1 MSRLT
6 LITSLTT
13 PDDLGMSRIT
23 DLAIN
28 PAGGTLYSTTRYDG
42 EKAAWSIAGNQL
54 NKLDQATYASG
65 ALAGA
70 TPGLVFVSRNGDPT
84 LLSGGGSSNQM
95 SLQVINNNGSLGA
108 AQNLGSASTN
118 AGTLVQ
124 PLSVA
129 LSGGGTAVYGG
140 VQGGSGVAQM
150 IFAADG
156 SLTHSIIIPDT
167 GSVSARNVTALAST
181 EIAGTQYVFSARSED
196 LGITAW
202 AVESG
207 GTLKAKDT
215 VSTADGLWINGPSA
229 MVTATV
235 NGESYVIL
243 ASAGSNSLSV
253 VSVGTDGSLQVV
265 NHIIDDLNTRF
276 DGVTAL
282 ASVTHQGQSYIIAG
296 GADDGITVFLVRAG
310 GGLLAVDNLADT
322 TAMTL
327 ANVSA
332 IAAQSQAD
340 GLDIFVASSTEA
352 GLTRLFYNIGQDMD
366 VINGSSGNDTLNAGA
381 GDDVLT
387 DGAGRDTLIGGG
399 GADIFVL
406 AADDQADVITDFEVG
421 VDRID
426 LSDWNNLRSTSQL
439 FLTTTSYGI
448 TITYGNET
456 LNLLS
461 NDGQSI
467 STSDLLETEIV
478 GAARFP
484 AVMVAGTAGPITT
497 PPDLPDR
504 PEADDP
510 TPALVQPYEL
520 YEVLGTGAND
530 SLRGST
536 GDDIVFGQSG
546 NDRLYGDAGN
556 DLLFGGTG
564 SDQLFGGAGNDILY
578 GGGGRDDSWQSLTDA
593 PGTNA
598 DKLYGGAGDDTLTGG
613 GGRDTFVFRSGR
625 DTITDFTY
633 DVDLITL
640 DDALWD
646 DAQNIAAVIAQ
657 SGSIKAGSASLDF
670 GDGNV
675 LTLTGVTDLAA
686 LTSHIDNI

>member
-1 MSRLT
+1 
-6 LITSLTT
+6 
-13 PDDLGMSRIT
+13 
-23 DLAIN
+23 
-28 PAGGTLYSTTRYDG
+28 
-42 EKAAWSIAGNQL
+42 
-54 NKLDQATYASG
+54 
-65 ALAGA
+65 
-70 TPGLVFVSRNGDPT
+70 
-84 LLSGGGSSNQM
+84 M

-150 IFAADG
+150 IFATDG
-156 SLTHSIIIPDT
+156 SLTHSIITPDT

-181 EIAGTQYVFSARSED
+181 EIAGTQYVFSAGSAD

-235 NGESYVIL
+235 NGENYVIL

-352 GLTRLFYNIGQDMD
+352 GLTRLFYDIGQDMD
-366 VINGSSGNDTLNAGA
+366 VINGSSRNDTLNAGA

-467 STSDLLETEIV
+467 STSDLLEIDVV

-510 TPALVQPYEL
+510 TPALVQPEL

-640 DDALWD
+640 DDVLWD
-646 DAQNIAAVIAQ
+646 GTQNIAAVIAQ

-675 LTLTGVTDLAA
+675 LTLTSVTDLAA
-686 LTSHIDNI
+686 LTSHIDII

>member
-1 MSRLT
+1 
-6 LITSLTT
+6 
-13 PDDLGMSRIT
+13 
-23 DLAIN
+23 
-28 PAGGTLYSTTRYDG
+28 
-42 EKAAWSIAGNQL
+42 
-54 NKLDQATYASG
+54 
-65 ALAGA
+65 
-70 TPGLVFVSRNGDPT
+70 
-84 LLSGGGSSNQM
+84 M

-150 IFAADG
+150 IFATDG
-156 SLTHSIIIPDT
+156 SLTHSIITPDT

-181 EIAGTQYVFSARSED
+181 EIAGTQYVFSAGSAD

-235 NGESYVIL
+235 NGENYVIL

-352 GLTRLFYNIGQDMD
+352 GLTRLFYDIGQDMD
-366 VINGSSGNDTLNAGA
+366 VINGSSRNDTLNAGA

-467 STSDLLETEIV
+467 STSDLLEIDVV

-510 TPALVQPYEL
+510 TPALVQPEL

-593 PGTNA
+593 LGTNA

-640 DDALWD
+640 DDVLWD
-646 DAQNIAAVIAQ
+646 GTQNIAAVIAQ

-675 LTLTGVTDLAA
+675 LTLTSVTDLAA
-686 LTSHIDNI
+686 LTSHIDII

>member
-1 MSRLT
+1 VHDA
-6 LITSLTT
+6 
-13 PDDLGMSRIT
+13 P
-23 DLAIN
+23 
-28 PAGGTLYSTTRYDG
+28 
-42 EKAAWSIAGNQL
+42 
-54 NKLDQATYASG
+54 
-65 ALAGA
+65 
-70 TPGLVFVSRNGDPT
+70 VS
-84 LLSGGGSSNQM
+84 QCH
-95 SLQVINNNGSLGA
+95 A
-108 AQNLGSASTN
+108 
-118 AGTLVQ
+118 
-124 PLSVA
+124 
-129 LSGGGTAVYGG
+129 
-140 VQGGSGVAQM
+140 
-150 IFAADG
+150 
-156 SLTHSIIIPDT
+156 
-167 GSVSARNVTALAST
+167 
-181 EIAGTQYVFSARSED
+181 
-196 LGITAW
+196 
-202 AVESG
+202 
-207 GTLKAKDT
+207 
-215 VSTADGLWINGPSA
+215 
-229 MVTATV
+229 
-235 NGESYVIL
+235 
-243 ASAGSNSLSV
+243 
-253 VSVGTDGSLQVV
+253 
-265 NHIIDDLNTRF
+265 
-276 DGVTAL
+276 
-282 ASVTHQGQSYIIAG
+282 QSYIIAG
-296 GADDGITVFLVRAG
+296 GADDGITVFLVLAG

-322 TAMTL
+322 NAMTL

-352 GLTRLFYNIGQDMD
+352 GLTRLFYDIGQDMD

-421 VDRID
+421 ADRID

-467 STSDLLETEIV
+467 STSDLLDTDVV

-510 TPALVQPYEL
+510 TPALVEPYEV
-520 YEVLGTGAND
+520 YEVWGTGAND

-536 GDDIVFGQSG
+536 GDDIIFGQSG

-578 GGGGRDDSWQSLTDA
+578 GGGGRD
-593 PGTNA
+593 
-598 DKLYGGAGDDTLTGG
+598 
-613 GGRDTFVFRSGR
+613 TFVFRSGR
-625 DTITDFTY
+625 DTITDFTF

-646 DAQNIAAVIAQ
+646 GAQNIAAVIAQ

-686 LTSHIDNI
+686 LPSHIDII

>member
-1 MSRLT
+1 
-6 LITSLTT
+6 
-13 PDDLGMSRIT
+13 
-23 DLAIN
+23 
-28 PAGGTLYSTTRYDG
+28 
-42 EKAAWSIAGNQL
+42 
-54 NKLDQATYASG
+54 
-65 ALAGA
+65 
-70 TPGLVFVSRNGDPT
+70 
-84 LLSGGGSSNQM
+84 
-95 SLQVINNNGSLGA
+95 
-108 AQNLGSASTN
+108 
-118 AGTLVQ
+118 
-124 PLSVA
+124 
-129 LSGGGTAVYGG
+129 
-140 VQGGSGVAQM
+140 M
-150 IFAADG
+150 IFATDG
-156 SLTHSIIIPDT
+156 SLTHSIITPDT

-181 EIAGTQYVFSARSED
+181 EIAGTQYVFSAGSAD

-235 NGESYVIL
+235 NGENYVIL

-296 GADDGITVFLVRAG
+296 GADDGITVFLVLAG

-322 TAMTL
+322 NAMTL

-352 GLTRLFYNIGQDMD
+352 GLTRLFYDIGQDMD
-366 VINGSSGNDTLNAGA
+366 VINGSSRNDTLNAGA

-467 STSDLLETEIV
+467 STSDLLEIDVV

-640 DDALWD
+640 DDVLWD
-646 DAQNIAAVIAQ
+646 GTQNIAAVIAQ

-675 LTLTGVTDLAA
+675 LTLTSVTDLAA
-686 LTSHIDNI
+686 LTSHIDII